1 MKMGVILYYNCYIYG
16 IIGTVTKLYCVRDRY
31 SDLLFQDLTFH
42 FGQSSDQWKIA
53 NAQKENIKSVATIES
68 PDKNLRK
75 LSSCRVGPV
84 ETNEKSILN
93 QEKSILGNKTNQPQG
108 GGEAEKPGDESAPN
122 GDEQSQN
129 LLQTLPLKC
138 LLL

>member
-1 MKMGVILYYNCYIYG
+1 MKMGVISYYNRYIYG

-31 SDLLFQDLTFH
+31 SDLLFQNLTFH
-42 FGQSSDQWKIA
+42 FGQSSDQWK
-53 NAQKENIKSVATIES
+53 AQKENIKSAATIES
-68 PDKNLRK
+68 PDNNLRK

-93 QEKSILGNKTNQPQG
+93 QEKSILVNKTNQPRG
-108 GGEAEKPGDESAPN
+108 GGEAEKPDESAPN